1 MYNKRAPMMILLIG
15 PKLYSS
21 FVDRLQKSIAINYA
35 KCNCFNGNEE
45 NEQRVWVAEG
55 PGEEVAEES
64 SSNVAV
70 SISATMKN
78 HGPQKVAFIS
88 VPLHYYSPT
97 TVE

>member
-1 MYNKRAPMMILLIG
+1 MWLAGR
-15 PKLYSS
+15 
-21 FVDRLQKSIAINYA
+21 
-35 KCNCFNGNEE
+35 
-45 NEQRVWVAEG
+45 